1 MVEEKD
7 IVKLCEFIQTQRCA
21 GSTTL
26 AIRALQNTNR
36 GLLIVPNRATKQYV
50 IQYSKRRIQ
59 VKTFQEIA
67 EIHQSPAVKTPYLL
81 DNSAV
86 EELATRAAGFSRI
99 FDENLELR
107 EKLHNTRKVLEFVK
121 DQNRQL
127 YLECEPYLKIIRI
140 LNKIFRRKAK

>member
-1 MVEEKD
+1 MIDEKHIAGFCD
-7 IVKLCEFIQTQRCA
+7 FINTHRRS

-36 GLLIVPNRATKQYV
+36 GLLIVPDRATKQFV
-50 IQYSKRRIQ
+50 IQYSRRQIK

-67 EIHQSPAVKTPYLL
+67 ENRGGVDSKTPYLL
-81 DNSAV
+81 DNSAA
-86 EELATRAAGFSRI
+86 EQLAIRAAGYCRI
-99 FDENLELR
+99 FDENLKLR
-107 EKLHNTRKVLEFVK
+107 EQLQDTRKVLGFVE

-127 YLECEPYLKIIRI
+127 YLECAPYLKIIRI